1 MSHSNHMATHLK
13 MVIAA
18 LTMGIAIVGSAT
30 IFRIRSKNAT
40 LETTFQDRKT
50 GILSSS
56 TDPITHWV
64 AQSST

>member
-1 MSHSNHMATHLK
+1 

-30 IFRIRSKNAT
+30 IFASAQSLSS
-40 LETTFQDRKT
+40 LETTFQDRT

>member
-1 MSHSNHMATHLK
+1 MSHSNHSHPPQDGHRGTDNGNCDRRLGNDISHPLK
-13 MVIAA
+13 AA
-18 LTMGIAIVGSAT
+18 S
-30 IFRIRSKNAT
+30 

>member
-1 MSHSNHMATHLK
+1 

-30 IFRIRSKNAT
+30 IFRIRSKP